1 MLVWKLITFFLY
13 YCEISFQEDCLTKK
27 LYFSIDATAGSV
39 QSHRKFHLTS
49 GTLAKRSYYE
59 VLGISRNSSAKDIKK
74 AYYQL
79 AKKYHPDTN
88 KEDPNASKKFQEVSE
103 AYEVLSDETKRKEYD
118 TWGAT
123 SEQMGMG
130 GPSRGAS
137 RNQDTR
143 DFNWQFKSTINPE
156 ELFRKIFGEAGFK
169 SGGFSDFEDYA
180 ESKYGFGA
188 AQEVIL
194 LFINNVLCCCD

>member
-1 MLVWKLITFFLY
+1 MH
-13 YCEISFQEDCLTKK
+13 LTA
-27 LYFSIDATAGSV
+27 SIPGSI
-39 QSHRKFHLTS
+39 QSHRKFHLS
-49 GTLAKRSYYE
+49 SSIYAAKRNYYE
-59 VLGISRNSSAKDIKK
+59 ILGVSRNASGKDIKK

-88 KEDPNASKKFQEVSE
+88 KSDPNAGKKFQEVSE

-130 GPSRGAS
+130 SGPSAS
-137 RNQDTR
+137 QSQDR

-169 SGGFSDFEDYA
+169 SGGFPDFEDFA
-180 ESKYGFGA
+180 DSNYGFGA
-188 AQEVIL
+188 AQEVISVE
-194 LFINNVLCCCD
+194 I